1 MEKITEIIQKVKCFL
16 LDLDGTVYL
25 EGKLIGDMKNTLRK
39 IRESGRKII
48 YLTNNS
54 SRSNR
59 GYVQKLKKAEVFEE
73 GDEVYTSGNSM
84 EDYLNTYHK
93 GESVY
98 LVGTE
103 ELKDEFRE
111 AGIKLAEDKVDVV
124 VLSYDTEL
132 KYEKLVKLVT
142 HLHRGAKYVCTHGD
156 INCPAEEVY
165 LPDIGSFIALV
176 EKSTGKTP
184 EVNCGKPYTEMGDA
198 IKRKTGLRGEE
209 IMMCGD
215 RLYTDI
221 AFGGVNGIKTML
233 VLSGETSIEDYN
245 VSKTRADIVL
255 ESLNEV
261 TKYL

>member
-1 MEKITEIIQKVKCFL
+1 MIKSIIDKIKCFL

-25 EGKLIGDMKNTLRK
+25 DGKLIGDMKNTLDK
-39 IRESGRKII
+39 IRKSGRKII

-59 GYVQKLKKAEVFEE
+59 GYVEKLKKAGVFEV

-84 EDYLNTYHK
+84 EDYLNTYHNGK
-93 GESVY
+93 DVY
-98 LVGTE
+98 LVGTRELRE
-103 ELKDEFRE
+103 EFIEK
-111 AGIKLAEDKVDVV
+111 GIKLNEEKADVV

-132 KYEKLVKLVT
+132 EYSKLVKMVT
-142 HLHRGAKYVCTHGD
+142 LMHRGAKYVATHGD
-156 INCPAEEVY
+156 INCPASEVY
-165 LPDIGSFIALV
+165 LPDIGSFEALI

-198 IKRKTGLRGEE
+198 IKRKLGLSGDE

-221 AFGGVNGIKTML
+221 EFGSVNNIKTML
-233 VLSGETSIEDYN
+233 VLSGETSKEDYEN
-245 VSKTRADIVL
+245 SSTRATIVL
-255 ESLNEV
+255 DSLNDV
-261 TKYL
+261 VKYL

>member
-1 MEKITEIIQKVKCFL
+1 MIKSIIDKIKCFL

-25 EGKLIGDMKNTLRK
+25 DGKLIGDMKNTLDK
-39 IRESGRKII
+39 IRKSGRKII

-59 GYVQKLKKAEVFEE
+59 GYVEKLKKAGVFEV

-93 GESVY
+93 GKDVY
-98 LVGTE
+98 LVGTKELRE
-103 ELKDEFRE
+103 EFIEK
-111 AGIKLAEDKVDVV
+111 GIKLNEEKADVA

-132 KYEKLVKLVT
+132 EYGKLVKFVT
-142 HLHRGAKYVCTHGD
+142 HLHRGAKYVATHGD

-165 LPDIGSFIALV
+165 LPDIGSFEALI

-198 IKRKTGLRGEE
+198 IKRKLGLSGDE

-221 AFGGVNGIKTML
+221 EFGAVNNIKTML
-233 VLSGETSIEDYN
+233 VLSGETTKEDYEN
-245 VSKTRADIVL
+245 SSTRASIVL
-255 ESLNEV
+255 DSLNDV
-261 TKYL
+261 VKYL

>member
-1 MEKITEIIQKVKCFL
+1 MDTQKIIDKVKCFL

-25 EGKLIGDMKNTLRK
+25 EGKLIGDMQNTLKK
-39 IRESGRKII
+39 IRESGRKIV

-54 SRSNR
+54 SRSKK
-59 GYVQKLKKAEVFEE
+59 GYIEKLKKVGIFEE
-73 GDEVYTSGNSM
+73 VDDVYTSGNSM

-103 ELKDEFRE
+103 ELKEEFVER
-111 AGIKLAEDKVDVV
+111 GIKLSDTEADVV

-132 KYEKLVKLVT
+132 EYKKLVKLVT
-142 HLHRGAKYVCTHGD
+142 FMHRGAKYVCTHGD
-156 INCPAEEVY
+156 INCPAQEVY
-165 LPDIGSFIALV
+165 LPDIGSFIALI

-198 IKRKTGLRGEE
+198 IKRMLNMSGDE

-221 AFGGVNGIKTML
+221 AFGGVNGISTML
-233 VLSGETSIEDYN
+233 VLSGETSMEEYKKSSTQATVVFD
-245 VSKTRADIVL
+245 
-255 ESLNEV
+255 SLNDLQ
-261 TKYL
+261 KYL